1 MSAADPP
8 YTGFCFSDPSAPT
21 CSIFATGLGSDGYN
35 WFTGVCA
42 VYPLDSFPP
51 TSVAPDGAFG
61 SIVFDANFPSA
72 LSNNPDAIDLFDCRI
87 WIHNGYAPDE
97 TRSSNIN
104 IGVKFFTLD
113 GVTQIGSGWSWSAA
127 PSYSEGPYRL
137 AVSAGVW
144 VATTAAPIRV
154 RVYADSNFHDPLTND
169 YSIEWGAAVWTDR
182 WCGVPRNFATIVG

>member
-1 MSAADPP
+1 MSATDPP
-8 YTGFCFSDPSAPT
+8 YTGFCSDPSAPT

-72 LSNNPDAIDLFDCRI
+72 LSN
-87 WIHNGYAPDE
+87 APDE

-113 GVTQIGSGWSWSAA
+113 GVTQIGSGWSWSAS

-137 AVSAGVW
+137 AVSGGVW

-182 WCGVPRNFATIVG
+182 WCGVLRNFATIVG

>member
-1 MSAADPP
+1 MSATDPP
-8 YTGFCFSDPSAPT
+8 YTGFCSDPSAPT

-104 IGVKFFTLD
+104 IGVKFFTL
-113 GVTQIGSGWSWSAA
+113 
-127 PSYSEGPYRL
+127 
-137 AVSAGVW
+137 
-144 VATTAAPIRV
+144 
-154 RVYADSNFHDPLTND
+154 TND

-182 WCGVPRNFATIVG
+182 WCGVLRNFATIVG